1 MLKIEHKKTI
11 ISFDSATNKSRKF
24 RFEYDEEKE
33 SWSRL
38 SKSLNNNDLD
48 NIVSVMRKDCLVS
61 SSSSEALFSLLE
73 EVRKASEAGES
84 IT

>member
-33 SWSRL
+33 SWNRL
-38 SKSLNNNDLD
+38 TNDLD

>member
-33 SWSRL
+33 SWNRL
-38 SKSLNNNDLD
+38 ANDLD
-48 NIVSVMRKDCLVS
+48 NIVLVMRKDCLVS
-61 SSSSEALFSLLE
+61 SSRSEALFSLLE